1 MVSDFHRSCCLMLVW
16 FSLSFLIL
24 FAVHAQT
31 PEGTDLVPENV
42 YRGELVSF
50 PGPYAFLLHRP
61 HIILIN
67 DDQLRSLADPDA
79 QVDLSLTYDKRVE
92 SLRQICEHAQAAGQ
106 RTIIIAFDYFFSQY
120 REGGQ
125 KIPRQLT
132 PDRPAYIELIGK
144 ISQFAQQ
151 YGIGLELSLLS
162 PLEIGPGYH
171 EETGESGRWMHFRKG
186 LRDPETGAYSVELWR
201 QYQWGNN
208 KGVVA
213 VEDAGVRVF
222 AFRESAVGGTPYRV
236 VRPEDIV
243 EITDTASVEVFEGLN
258 RKSGD
263 YRAVRVRVHGTGKPD
278 GRDRVV
284 VVQQYR
290 TPEMDYFSD
299 MALPYLKNL
308 CDRYADAGVKF
319 TGLYSDEMHIQQN
332 WGYFS
337 HHDHGQFALR
347 YVSPGFEK
355 RFAELYGPEYGDF
368 AKYMVYFV
376 NGQEDFVNDLTAKD
390 DVMHVFGGSPEDIR
404 RTALMRSN
412 YFRLVQNG
420 VTDLFAAAKRH
431 LETRMGY
438 RLEARAHAT
447 WAESPTIDKWNVE
460 RQPHPQHQYE
470 YTSNFVWSCTVHQA
484 ASACH
489 DYFKWNDFLTG
500 NGNDHPEGGWLDRNY
515 YALALACSTG
525 ILNDV
530 PYSYCAHWGMP
541 GVVSHLRSALANAF
555 GASGTPYFSMV
566 QDMEHR
572 DVDVLMLYPL
582 DLVAV
587 NDRFG
592 SWMTQYGYANLVTQ
606 EKLLEMGRVENGAV
620 VLGGRRFTTLATLFE
635 PFPETALFDMMGQLA
650 EQGGRIIWSGP
661 PPVVNRKGEPALEA
675 WRALTGT
682 DYTPTPEDG
691 LILPGRNVT
700 FTGTL
705 SAVPEMTV
713 LTDLLVDRVYPVSPG
728 MDAETV
734 ARVGNHVVGTHRKL
748 GAGSVTVLGFRP
760 RDDQSKSLGY
770 ETRHWFEILN
780 TLGAYPA
787 TGIFPDVND
796 NTEYLSRTSDVMCC
810 RFPNGAVVVAPH
822 LRDLEEA
829 WPGGFARKAEEDAK
843 LLENLTLPD
852 GRIRLEGFKVN
863 GKELSYDGSHAL
875 TFRVNDANEL
885 IAFAGCDAQS
895 ITINGKTTRFADRPM
910 SLVAWA
916 PVRED
921 RRIPGGAVLQLFYQG
936 EGELRVPMPGVQEQ
950 VETCAQGP
958 APGSRGAALT
968 VRVENGLLIV
978 NAEAKFANHW
988 IYVIPKAAT

>member
-1 MVSDFHRSCCLMLVW
+1 MIRFLRSAAGIVFLSLVYVC
-16 FSLSFLIL
+16 SSSF
-24 FAVHAQT
+24 AQAS
-31 PEGTDLVPENV
+31 ENQSNNIVPENV
-42 YRGELVSF
+42 YQGELVSF
-50 PGPYAFLLHRP
+50 PGPFTFLLHRP

-67 DDQLRSLADPDA
+67 DEQLRALSDPDTP
-79 QVDLSLTYDKRVE
+79 VDLSLTYDKRVE
-92 SLRQICEHAQAAGQ
+92 SLRQICERAQAAGQ
-106 RTIIIAFDYFFSQY
+106 RTLIIAFDYFFSQY

-125 KIPRQLT
+125 KEPRQLT
-132 PDRPAYIELIGK
+132 PDRPEYIELIGK

-151 YGIGLELSLLS
+151 YGLGLELSLLS

-186 LRDPETGAYSVELWR
+186 LRDPETGAYSVALWR
-201 QYQWGNN
+201 QHQWGNN

-222 AFRESAVGGTPYRV
+222 AFRESKVGNTPYRV

-243 EITDTASVEVFEGLN
+243 EITDTASVEVFEGLS
-258 RKSGD
+258 RTSGD

-299 MALPYLKNL
+299 TALPYLNSL

-319 TGLYSDEMHIQQN
+319 NGLYSDEMHIQQN
-332 WGYFS
+332 WGYFN

-355 RFAELYGPEYGDF
+355 RFSELYGPEYADF
-368 AKYMVYFV
+368 AKYMIYFV
-376 NGQEDFVNDLTAKD
+376 NGQEDFVNNLTAKD
-390 DVMHVFGGSPEDIR
+390 HVMHVFGGSPEDIR

-431 LETRMGY
+431 LEARMGY

-447 WAESPTIDKWNVE
+447 WAESPTIDKWNVGH
-460 RQPHPQHQYE
+460 QPHPQHQYE
-470 YTSNFVWSCTVHQA
+470 YTPNFVWSCTVHQA
-484 ASACH
+484 AAACH

-500 NGNDHPEGGWLDRNY
+500 GGNDHAEGGWLDRNY

-530 PYSYCAHWGMP
+530 PYAYGAHWGMP
-541 GVVSHLRSALANAF
+541 GAIARLRSALVNTF
-555 GASGTPYFSMV
+555 GASGAPYFSMV

-572 DVDVLMLYPL
+572 DVEVLMLYPL
-582 DLVAV
+582 DLVAA

-635 PFPETALFDMMGQLA
+635 PFPDTALLNMMQQLA
-650 EQGGRIIWSGP
+650 EQGGRVIWTGP
-661 PPVVNRKGEPALEA
+661 PPVIDRTGQSALA
-675 WRALTGT
+675 SWQTLTGT
-682 DYTPTPEDG
+682 GHTPTQDDG
-691 LILPGRNVT
+691 LILPGRNVA
-700 FTGTL
+700 FTGSL
-705 SAVPEMTV
+705 AGVPEMTV
-713 LTDLLVDRVYPVSPG
+713 LTDLLVDRVYPITPG
-728 MDAETV
+728 ADTETV
-734 ARVGNHVVGTHRKL
+734 AQVGKHVVGTHRKL

-770 ETRHWFEILN
+770 DARYWFEILN
-780 TLGAYPA
+780 ALGAYSG
-787 TGIFPDVND
+787 TEVFPGVND
-796 NTEYLSRTSDVMCC
+796 NTEYLSRTSDYLCC
-810 RFPNGAVVVAPH
+810 RFPNGAVSVAPH
-822 LRDLEEA
+822 LRELEEA
-829 WPGGFARKAEEDAK
+829 WPGGFARKQEEDEK
-843 LLENLTLPD
+843 VLESLTLPD
-852 GRIRLEGFKVN
+852 GHIHLEGFKID
-863 GKELSYDGSHAL
+863 GKEISYDGSHAL
-875 TFRVNDANEL
+875 TFRTNETNDL
-885 IAFAGCDAQS
+885 LAFAGCETQS

-910 SLVAWA
+910 PLVAWA

-921 RRIPGGAVLQLFYQG
+921 RRIPGGAVLQIFYHG
-936 EGELRVPMPGVQEQ
+936 EGELRLPLSDVQGP
-950 VETCAQGP
+950 VEACAQGP
-958 APGSRGAALT
+958 TPGSRGAALT
-968 VRVENGLLIV
+968 VRLEEGTLVV
-978 NAEAKFANHW
+978 TAEKKFANRW
-988 IYVIPKAAT
+988 IYVFPTAAP